1 MSEKDRLKNAMEK
14 YGDMIFRICLFT
26 LKNHADAEDAVQE
39 TFIIYFRKSPD
50 FKSHKH
56 EKAWLISVAMNKC
69 KDILRFNK
77 RHRTEPE
84 ELLAGYVQDEE
95 STHILDALM
104 RVPEK
109 FRIVLTLHYIEGYK
123 INEIAEIIKKSPS
136 AVKMRLSKGRTLLAE
151 IYQKEFL

>member
-1 MSEKDRLKNAMEK
+1 MSVKDKLKNAMEK

-50 FKSHKH
+50 FKSHEH

-84 ELLAGYVQDEE
+84 ELLSGYVQDEE